1 MNRPLRLACFIS
13 GGGRTM
19 INLAE
24 WIERGELP
32 ARIEIVVSSRSDV
45 VGVERAWQ
53 RDLDVRFARQRDY
66 DSLDAMHDDVYHWLN
81 EYSIDLVC
89 LCGYVKWL
97 RIDPEWRGRI
107 INIHP
112 ALLPRHGG
120 PGMYGHHVHQAVLD
134 AGERFSGCTVHFV
147 DDHYDHGPMILQRVC
162 PVLPDDDEKT
172 LAARVFAQECLAY
185 PQALNMI
192 AEQRVVLRDNRAV
205 IYAEPVAASH

>member
-1 MNRPLRLACFIS
+1 
-13 GGGRTM
+13 
-19 INLAE
+19 
-24 WIERGELP
+24 
-32 ARIEIVVSSRSDV
+32 
-45 VGVERAWQ
+45 
-53 RDLDVRFARQRDY
+53 
-66 DSLDAMHDDVYHWLN
+66 
-81 EYSIDLVC
+81 
-89 LCGYVKWL
+89 
-97 RIDPEWRGRI
+97 
-107 INIHP
+107 
-112 ALLPRHGG
+112 
-120 PGMYGHHVHQAVLD
+120 MYGHHVHQAVLD